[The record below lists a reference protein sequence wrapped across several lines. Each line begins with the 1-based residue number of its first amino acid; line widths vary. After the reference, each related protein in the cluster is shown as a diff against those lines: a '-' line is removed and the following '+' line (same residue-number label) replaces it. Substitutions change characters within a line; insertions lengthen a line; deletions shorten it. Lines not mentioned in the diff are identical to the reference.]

1 MSIGFRIA
9 SGMALSLALVSAPLA
24 ARPYYHGGY
33 HHYHRGGGGIGLGGA
48 LLGAAILGGVAIAAS
63 NNNRQPVYE
72 QGYDPNTGG
81 EYRSYGGVQGYEGQG
96 YSGQGGP
103 GYDNQQAQNGDP
115 VDACSRAAEREAQNG
130 GGFAR
135 VAGIDRVDNIRGGV
149 RVRGS
154 LDINGGDRGG
164 NQRIPFTC
172 SAAYGDITDLRLG

>member
-9 SGMALSLALVSAPLA
+9 SGLALSLALVSAPLS
-24 ARPYYHGGY
+24 ARDYYRGGY

-48 LLGAAILGGVAIAAS
+48 LLGAAIIGGVAIAAS
-63 NNNRQPVYE
+63 NSNNNRQRVYE

-81 EYRSYGGVQGYEGQG
+81 EYRSYGGVQSYG
-96 YSGQGGP
+96 GQGGP
-103 GYDNQQAQNGDP
+103 GYDDQQAQNGDP
-115 VDACSRAAEREAQNG
+115 VEACSRAAEREAQNG

-154 LDINGGDRGG
+154 VDINGGDRSPS
-164 NQRIPFTC
+164 QRVPFTC